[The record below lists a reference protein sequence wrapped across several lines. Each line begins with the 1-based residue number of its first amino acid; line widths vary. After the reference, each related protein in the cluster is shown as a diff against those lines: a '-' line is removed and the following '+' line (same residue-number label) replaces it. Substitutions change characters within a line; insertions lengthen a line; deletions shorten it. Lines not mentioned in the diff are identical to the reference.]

1 MVVPSQSDSKAF
13 YLSSH
18 LGENCTKVDPIIEQT
33 NMWNLVGKKTQ
44 TLPSWIARPQA
55 DISVFLMHCQLFT
68 GMWCFLNVQFTVSA
82 SSPPPAPLIFQA
94 LSTAW
99 RSRASPTSP
108 WTWRAPWRARA
119 PGSSAWSARTVRW
132 PPRSMSALSVAT
144 CSPVPCLGTLSGL
157 ASLGRFEV
165 TVFQNRPQPSRQKRN
180 HSVKWLI
187 SCFLVK
193 SLHPA
198 WPSVINI

>member
-1 MVVPSQSDSKAF
+1 MVDPSQSDSKAF
-13 YLSSH
+13 YLSSR

-119 PGSSAWSARTVRW
+119 PGSSKICWRRD
-132 PPRSMSALSVAT
+132 RL
-144 CSPVPCLGTLSGL
+144 PCLVFLGFPCGSAGKESTCNGGDLGSIP
-157 ASLGRFEV
+157 ALGRSHGERKGYPL
-165 TVFQNRPQPSRQKRN
+165 Q
-180 HSVKWLI
+180 
-187 SCFLVK
+187 
-193 SLHPA
+193 
-198 WPSVINI
+198 